1 VAWDGLF
8 INFQIQ
14 NPKPVWQDMTS
25 SNFGFLEKE
34 FPILFNITISA
45 EANLLSEPVTTLFK
59 LRQFGEKLTAYIF
72 DTHSLDKPREDT
84 FHNRIKI
91 LEEEGVLPSNIA
103 SLINNIKHR
112 GNIAVHQDIGSVED
126 GKTILFSAFKLGK
139 WFYQTYSE
147 ENKNIADLK
156 FSIPQN
162 IAPARTLEKLEQ
174 EFSTLEKKFNDL
186 LAEKETLELSAAQR
200 QDIQGRSEKSSRN
213 IDLDE
218 AETRELIDAQLRVAG
233 WDVDT
238 KKLNFKLQKTL
249 PQRGKNMAIAEWR
262 VGGKWADYAL
272 FIGTDLYAIVE
283 AKKWGQDI
291 STDLRQSKIYASHV
305 TSGNGVS
312 LLGEWQTYK
321 APFLFSTNGRPFL
334 EQIKT
339 KSGVWFLDVRDKENT
354 ARPLQAW
361 FSPTGLQQ
369 LYQQDIPSA
378 NKKLANDSP
387 DFLRSKNGLWLR
399 DYQITAIEK
408 VEEAIIN
415 DKGGKRALLAMATGT
430 GKTRTIMGLCYRLI
444 KSNRFKRILFLVD
457 RSALGIQAI
466 NAFKDNKV
474 EDLNTFSEIYQVD
487 EMKKAM
493 PDIDTRLHFAT
504 VQSLVKRLFY
514 NDTDE
519 PGEIP
524 TIDTYDCIIID
535 EAHRG
540 YLLDRELGED
550 DLEFKNQQD
559 YVSKYRKV
567 LDYFDAFAIGL
578 TATPALH
585 TTQIFGKPVHNY
597 SYREAVIDGFLIDHE
612 PPYLIT
618 TKLSEEGIVWEK
630 GAKPKAYDKETN
642 TIVELDALEDELR
655 IEVDQFNKLV
665 ITEPFNREVIKQLV
679 NYLDPEG
686 EEKTLVFA
694 ASDTHADLVVQIFK
708 EEFRAIGI
716 EPGDNAIAKITG
728 KSYDPLELIKLF
740 KNEKFPNIAVT
751 VDLLTTGIDVPT
763 ICNVVFLRRVKSRI
777 LYEQMMGRATRL
789 CEDIKKESF
798 KIFDAVRIYE
808 ALKDFTNMKPVVPN
822 PSISFSELVHEI
834 DVIKSEERLK
844 QQIEQIIAKLQR
856 KKKKLSDK
864 ATERFVFATDGKEV
878 NDYINL
884 LKELPVKEAIKEVIK
899 KSELWKFL
907 DEFKPAPDY
916 QLVSE
921 HFDMARDVERG
932 YGNAKKPEDYIEN
945 FKKFIEENTN
955 KISAI
960 NLICNKPT
968 ELDRKSLK
976 ELYMQLD
983 AAGFTSLNLRHA
995 WKEIKNEDIAADII
1009 SFIRT
1014 LSLGSSLVDH
1024 EIRIRNAVN
1033 KIRKAKQWNRTQL
1046 KWFDRFESQLIH
1058 ETVLRKEDLD
1068 KPPFTEE
1075 GGFNRLNKIF
1085 EQQLENVLQQINEN
1099 LYSETA

>member
-1 VAWDGLF
+1 
-8 INFQIQ
+8 
-14 NPKPVWQDMTS
+14 MTT
-25 SNFGFLEKE
+25 SNFLFLEKE
-34 FPILFNITISA
+34 FPILFSIGCNA
-45 EANLLSEPVTTLFK
+45 EYHLHNDPPTSLLK
-59 LRQFGEKLTAYIF
+59 LRVFEEKMVDYLF
-72 DTHSLDKPREDT
+72 EEHNLDKPYENT
-84 FHNRIKI
+84 LHNRIRL
-91 LEEEGVLPSNIA
+91 LEDEKVFQPNIA
-103 SLINNIKHR
+103 SLIHNIKHK
-112 GNIAVHQDIGSVED
+112 GNLAAHESKGSLD
-126 GKTILFSAFKLGK
+126 DAKATLMSAFKVAK
-139 WFYQTYSE
+139 WFYQTYSAA
-147 ENKNIADLK
+147 NNNIADLK
-156 FSIPQN
+156 FSIPPNQDSRH
-162 IAPARTLEKLEQ
+162 ALHELEKNYAALE
-174 EFSTLEKKFNDL
+174 EKFNAL
-186 LAEKETLELSAAQR
+186 LAEKEATVLSKEEVIE
-200 QDIQGRSEKSSRN
+200 IQERSESSARN

-218 AETRELIDAQLRVAG
+218 AETRELIDAQLRLAG
-233 WDVDT
+233 WEVDT
-238 KKLNFKLQKTL
+238 KEINFKLKRTL
-249 PQRGKNMAIAEWR
+249 PKRGKNLAIAEWR
-262 VGGKWADYAL
+262 VGDKWADYAL
-272 FIGTDLYAIVE
+272 FVGTELYGIVE
-283 AKKWGQDI
+283 AKKWGLDI
-291 STDLRQSKIYASHV
+291 STDLRQSKIYASLAAAENEAQLV
-305 TSGNGVS
+305 
-312 LLGEWQTYK
+312 GEWQEYK
-321 APFLFSTNGRPFL
+321 VPFLFSTNGRPFL

-339 KSGVWFLDVRDKENT
+339 KSGVWFLDVRNKENT

-361 FSPTGLQQ
+361 YPPKGLQQ
-369 LYQQDIPSA
+369 LMQQDISSA
-378 NKKLANDSP
+378 NEKLTNDSA
-387 DFLRSKNGLWLR
+387 DFLKNANGLGLR

-415 DKGGKRALLAMATGT
+415 DKGGKRVLLAMATGT

-444 KSNRFKRILFLVD
+444 KSDRFKRILFLVD
-457 RSALGIQAI
+457 RTALGIQAI

-474 EDLNTFSEIYQVD
+474 EDLNTFSEIYQVE
-487 EMKKAM
+487 EMKKAI
-493 PDIDTRLHFAT
+493 PDVDTRLHFAT

-514 NDTDE
+514 KDTDE

-540 YLLDRELGED
+540 YLLDRELGDD

-559 YVSKYRKV
+559 YVSKYRMV

-612 PPYLIT
+612 PPYLIK

-630 GAKPKAYDKETN
+630 GARPKAYDKETN
-642 TIVELDALEDELR
+642 TIIELDALEDELR

-686 EEKTLVFA
+686 DEKTLVFA
-694 ASDTHADLVVQIFK
+694 ASDAHADLVVQIFK

-751 VDLLTTGIDVPT
+751 VDLLTTGIDVPA

-808 ALKDFTNMKPVVPN
+808 ALQDFTNMKPVVPN
-822 PSISFSELVHEI
+822 PSISFSELVQEI
-834 DVIKSEERLK
+834 NQIKNEERLK

-856 KKKKLSDK
+856 KKKKLTGK
-864 ATERFVFATDGKEV
+864 ANERFMFAADGKDV
-878 NDYINL
+878 DDYIAL

-921 HFDMARDVERG
+921 HIDESREVERG
-932 YGNAKKPEDYIEN
+932 YGNAKKPEDYIDN
-945 FKKFIEENTN
+945 FKRFIEENAN

-968 ELDRKSLK
+968 DLDRKSLK
-976 ELYMQLD
+976 ELYMLLD

-995 WKEIKNEDIAADII
+995 WKATRNQDIAADII

-1014 LSLGSSLVDH
+1014 LSLGSNLIDH
-1024 EIRIRNAVN
+1024 ETPN
-1033 KIRKAKQWNRTQL
+1033 
-1046 KWFDRFESQLIH
+1046 
-1058 ETVLRKEDLD
+1058 
-1068 KPPFTEE
+1068 
-1075 GGFNRLNKIF
+1075 
-1085 EQQLENVLQQINEN
+1085 
-1099 LYSETA
+1099 